1 MLFRRHWTRSPKD
14 LISML
19 FQAALNTIAK
29 WVWFQCCFR
38 WRWTRSPNESDF
50 NVVSGGVEH
59 VRQMSLISM
68 LFQAALNT
76 FAKWVWFQC
85 CSGGIEHVR
94 RMSLISMLF
103 RRHWTRS
110 PNESDFDAVSDG
122 VEHDRQMSL
131 IDFNAVSGGV
141 EHVRAAVGVGAEPE
155 PESVAAWP
163 AAEPLLCW
171 RPRGWCPL
179 RPGESGPLYC
189 RLLSDVVYCT

>member
-1 MLFRRHWTRSPKD
+1 MLFRRRWTHLRNESD
-14 LISML
+14 
-19 FQAALNTIAK
+19 FNAVQVALNTFAK
-29 WVWFQCCFR
+29 WVWFQCCSGGIEHVRQKIWFQCCFR
-38 WRWTRSPNESDF
+38 RRWTRSPNESDF

-85 CSGGIEHVR
+85 WFWR
-94 RMSLISMLF
+94 R
-103 RRHWTRS
+103 WTRS
-110 PNESDFDAVSDG
+110 PNES
-122 VEHDRQMSL
+122 
-131 IDFNAVSGGV
+131 DFNAVSGGV